1 MRALRGD
8 GTHFLRALR
17 AYGSKDLQRILR
29 PDPSENLKAEADED
43 TEFVRGLR
51 QSSDNFLRSLRSPK
65 DFMRM
70 VRSDAEGHFLRSLRE
85 MPGLEEEDQY

>member
-29 PDPSENLKAEADED
+29 SDPSVDDDVED
-43 TEFVRGLR
+43 AEFVRGLR
-51 QSSDNFLRSLRSPK
+51 QSSDHFLRSLRSPK

-70 VRSDAEGHFLRSLRE
+70 VRSDAESHFLRSLRDI
-85 MPGLEEEDQY
+85 PAAVEEDQY